1 MALLDRLE
9 HVRTEHEQLLNL
21 ADEIEKVLELA
32 SKKDF
37 AEHLKSLNRLP
48 SLEHGLAR
56 TVKHCQM
63 KDRIIDS
70 TYHFSLQQAE
80 RERIAAEHEQI
91 IQAAANFREELKFV
105 TADRTM
111 AMIVP
116 GMDLVNRLRAHIA
129 FEREMVDRIVRTPNT
144 KKRIATNQPTAKKN
158 LRTKRKHTRKL
169 KTSMKPTHI
178 SYTVEPHPE
187 I

>member
-9 HVRTEHEQLLNL
+9 YLRTEHEQLLNL
-21 ADEIEKVLELA
+21 AGEIEKTLELA
-32 SKKDF
+32 SKNDF
-37 AEHLKSLNRLP
+37 AEHLKSLNHLP
-48 SLEHGLAR
+48 SLEHGLPR
-56 TVKHCQM
+56 IVKHCQVN
-63 KDRIIDS
+63 DRIIGS
-70 TYHFSLQQAE
+70 TYHYSLQQAE

-91 IQAAANFREELKFV
+91 IKAAANFREELKFA

-111 AMIVP
+111 AMILP

-144 KKRIATNQPTAKKN
+144 KKRFATKKRTVKRS
-158 LRTKRKHTRKL
+158 LRTKRKHARKR
-169 KTSMKPTHI
+169 KTPVKPSHI

-187 I
+187 L